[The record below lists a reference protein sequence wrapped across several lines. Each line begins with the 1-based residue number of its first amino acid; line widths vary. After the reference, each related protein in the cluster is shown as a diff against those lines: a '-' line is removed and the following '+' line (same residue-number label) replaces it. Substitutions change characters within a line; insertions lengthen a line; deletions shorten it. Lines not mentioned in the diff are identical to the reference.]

1 MIELEKFRRMVN
13 FDLDTTELKK
23 IFKDT
28 RKPYN
33 DLRNFFEKH
42 GFEHSQYLGYTSKQ
56 ELSYSQILLIMKQL
70 KREFSWIKQCLQDLS
85 VTIVTDTSNFTN
97 YLTDNISKQEYK
109 LTSQDDRLA
118 LLQQALD
125 ENKNDNYKEKMSEIY
140 DQIHSRCR
148 VDNSQELFKN
158 RFQTHKI

>member
-42 GFEHSQYLGYTSKQ
+42 GFEHSQYSGYTSKQ
-56 ELSYSQILLIMKQL
+56 ELSYSQILLIIIQK
-70 KREFSWIKQCLQDLS
+70 
-85 VTIVTDTSNFTN
+85 
-97 YLTDNISKQEYK
+97 
-109 LTSQDDRLA
+109 
-118 LLQQALD
+118 
-125 ENKNDNYKEKMSEIY
+125 
-140 DQIHSRCR
+140 
-148 VDNSQELFKN
+148 
-158 RFQTHKI
+158 